1 MRSALRTAAVLLA
14 IGQATAQIPP
24 ADLILVNGRIV
35 TVDAGFSIARAVAI
49 REGRFVAVGDDDA
62 VRRHA
67 GSATRT
73 IDLRGRTVV
82 PGLADNHLHNAG
94 GGPGVDLSRARSVA
108 DVLAAVS
115 ARAAQAGPGGIV
127 VSNRDWHEGQLRE
140 QRLPLRRDLDA
151 AAPDHP
157 VVLVRGGHEYILNSA
172 ALKRW
177 NIDQRTPVPAGGR
190 VSRYDDGSLNGELVD
205 QAKSLVPMADIAPLL
220 SSGGSY
226 EERLDARV
234 AEYSKLHAAG
244 LTSVRHPG
252 VSADDYR
259 MLLDLR
265 KRGLLT
271 MRVRV
276 LLDRNA
282 AKELRPG
289 GGDEWLRVDGI
300 KLMVDGGFEGGWMR
314 EPYEEPYGEKGTYRG
329 LSLMRDEAFT
339 SMVRAFNRDGWRL
352 FTHAVGD
359 AAIDQV
365 LTAYEA
371 ASAEKSIAG
380 RRWGIEH
387 AFIARDDHFERMRA
401 LGLGLSVQHHLY
413 LAAPSLVKYWGPAR
427 AARTTPL
434 RAMIDAGLPVSI
446 GTDSAVVPYPPLW
459 AIYHFVTRGTI
470 SGGVVG
476 PDQRVTRQEALRA
489 ATMGNAW
496 LTFEEGVKGS
506 IEPGK
511 LADLVVLSDD
521 ILTCPENRIEQMDV
535 LLTVVGGRVVF
546 DRLATGAPAKPRRNG
561 PDLP

>member
-1 MRSALRTAAVLLA
+1 MRSALHVCAVVLALGPAA
-14 IGQATAQIPP
+14 AQQQPP
-24 ADLILVNGRIV
+24 ADVVLVNGRII
-35 TVDAGFSIARAVAI
+35 TVDAGFSIAEAVAV
-49 REGRFVAVGDDDA
+49 RDGRFVAVGGTDA
-62 VRRHA
+62 VRRHE
-67 GSATRT
+67 GPGTRT

-94 GGPGVDLSRARSVA
+94 GGPGIDLSRARSIA

-115 ARAAQAGPGGIV
+115 ARAKAAGRGVLV

-140 QRLPLRRDLDA
+140 QRLPLRRDLDT
-151 AAPDHP
+151 AAPGNP
-157 VVLVRGGHEYILNSA
+157 VVLVRGGHEYILNTA
-172 ALKRW
+172 ALRRW
-177 NIDQRTPVPAGGR
+177 NIDERTRVPEGGR
-190 VSRYDDGSLNGELVD
+190 ISRYEDGSLNGELVD
-205 QAKSLVPMADIAPLL
+205 RAKDLVPAADIAPLV
-220 SSGGSY
+220 SPRVEY
-226 EERLDARV
+226 EERLAAKA
-234 AEYSKLHAAG
+234 AEYAKLHAAG

-252 VSADDYR
+252 VSLDDYR
-259 MLLDLR
+259 MLLDMK

-276 LLDRNA
+276 LLDRTA
-282 AKELRPG
+282 AASGEARQG
-289 GGDEWLRVDGI
+289 DGDEWLRVDGI
-300 KLMVDGGFEGGWMR
+300 KLMADGGFEGGWMR
-314 EPYEEPYGEKGTYRG
+314 EPYEEPYGERGTYRG
-329 LSLMRDEAFT
+329 LSLMPDDTLT
-339 SMVRAFNRDGWRL
+339 SIVRAFNRDGWRL

-387 AFIARDDHFERMRA
+387 AFIAREDHFERMRA

-413 LAAPSLVKYWGPAR
+413 LAAPSLVKYWGPER

-476 PDQRVTRQEALRA
+476 RDQRVTRQEALRA

-496 LTFEEGVKGS
+496 LTFEENVKGS
-506 IEPGK
+506 IEAGK
-511 LADLVVLSDD
+511 MADLVVLSDD
-521 ILTCPENRIEQMDV
+521 ILTCPEQRIEEMDV
-535 LLTVVGGRVVF
+535 LLTMVGGRVVF
-546 DRLATGAPAKPRRNG
+546 DRL
-561 PDLP
+561 